1 VTETATPQTT
11 ETTSQQVETQ
21 TDRLAIAL
29 DVICDGVILEPRK
42 IAEILTLQASAI
54 LADEG
59 DRENCE
65 ALATIAN
72 KLNPASYQ
80 EF

>member
-1 VTETATPQTT
+1 MTETATPQTT
-11 ETTSQQVETQ
+11 ETTGQQVETQ
-21 TDRLAIAL
+21 TERLAIVL
-29 DVICDGVILEPRK
+29 DLICAGVNLEPRK
-42 IAEILTLQASAI
+42 IAEILTLQASAL

-59 DRENCE
+59 DRENSE
-65 ALATIAN
+65 ALAMIAN

>member
-1 VTETATPQTT
+1 MITTPQT

-21 TDRLAIAL
+21 SDRLAITL
-29 DVICDGVILEPRK
+29 DVLCAGVNLEPRK